1 MKLVNLDEVFVKLK
15 EISNPGHPH
24 EVWVPGVGGG
34 WPKKIEGGGLK
45 KKNPIF
51 DGRDGQRATLG
62 ALNTESFCECVLSCV
77 KLVVSDLH
85 VSLKPSEIRML
96 VMLRMNRGFME
107 YMRKTYPNTPLSEFR
122 VADTYVH
129 THGLD
134 ALVDDEEEE
143 KDEEV
148 SRLPSLLYLQ
158 RLTLYTIQ

>member
-1 MKLVNLDEVFVKLK
+1 MLSPFV
-15 EISNPGHPH
+15 S
-24 EVWVPGVGGG
+24 VSA
-34 WPKKIEGGGLK
+34 
-45 KKNPIF
+45 F
-51 DGRDGQRATLG
+51 R
-62 ALNTESFCECVLSCV
+62 

-122 VADTYVH
+122 AVDAYVR

-148 SRLPSLLYLQ
+148 
-158 RLTLYTIQ
+158 